1 MRKGIVVIHGI
12 GPHAQAATLLDIG
25 QPLLDWV
32 DRWVRHYPGYGVRFT
47 DARLAFG
54 QAGAG
59 TEGEPSHVRLQ
70 IMGPAGRAVVDW
82 LMAEAWWAYSVRQPG
97 FPAMV
102 GWGLKYVWRAADDLV
117 SRTHRRMLR
126 FGHLE
131 ATDPGKLGQAIDV
144 ANSLIIILLYLIGMV
159 IGIPFLLALFVIA
172 QIPIAAVQDFVVVRV
187 LRSLFVINI
196 AQFKTYLED
205 EVQAAN
211 IRGRVESVLEW
222 LANRCDELYVIA
234 HSEGAVVAFDTLAH
248 SESPAIRTVRKFFSL
263 GAGLNKCWLIEP
275 EEPRLRD
282 KIPAHVHWID
292 FWASYDLIPGGPLD
306 PPPGVVIYDPPQQ
319 VADMA
324 GPPPDALPRRVP
336 ALITGAT
343 PVSAEVTNRME
354 ILGDHGGYWNNDE
367 QVLSRVAQEIDRACF
382 WWSHFRVSDRW
393 QAGVVKWRRQRV
405 AILVGIRLLALGLGA
420 MVVSVSWPALP
431 QLGQQLEGMAD
442 PLIPSG
448 IGEALSSWGVTASA
462 LAGRLLPAS
471 LQEAA
476 SRLAQMLSPFSTAA
490 ATLAPLLVVPVLLI
504 HCMLGVLQRTLRT
517 ILVLLVAVAIV
528 FNLPALLDRAVG
540 IIVIAAALGAVYYV
554 GAQLVWERWE
564 RREREESMRR
574 LARARSGDP
583 QLLAPLARAPRVAR
597 WSWAVGLAAWM
608 AILIG
613 VALYLADVG
622 LLAAAMIEAAT
633 LLAFSGLLVL
643 VLSSDPPQPVQV

>member
-1 MRKGIVVIHGI
+1 
-12 GPHAQAATLLDIG
+12 
-25 QPLLDWV
+25 
-32 DRWVRHYPGYGVRFT
+32 
-47 DARLAFG
+47 
-54 QAGAG
+54 
-59 TEGEPSHVRLQ
+59 
-70 IMGPAGRAVVDW
+70 
-82 LMAEAWWAYSVRQPG
+82 
-97 FPAMV
+97 
-102 GWGLKYVWRAADDLV
+102 
-117 SRTHRRMLR
+117 
-126 FGHLE
+126 
-131 ATDPGKLGQAIDV
+131 
-144 ANSLIIILLYLIGMV
+144 
-159 IGIPFLLALFVIA
+159 
-172 QIPIAAVQDFVVVRV
+172 
-187 LRSLFVINI
+187 
-196 AQFKTYLED
+196 
-205 EVQAAN
+205 
-211 IRGRVESVLEW
+211 
-222 LANRCDELYVIA
+222 
-234 HSEGAVVAFDTLAH
+234 
-248 SESPAIRTVRKFFSL
+248 
-263 GAGLNKCWLIEP
+263 
-275 EEPRLRD
+275 
-282 KIPAHVHWID
+282 
-292 FWASYDLIPGGPLD
+292 
-306 PPPGVVIYDPPQQ
+306 
-319 VADMA
+319 
-324 GPPPDALPRRVP
+324 
-336 ALITGAT
+336 
-343 PVSAEVTNRME
+343 
-354 ILGDHGGYWNNDE
+354 
-367 QVLSRVAQEIDRACF
+367 
-382 WWSHFRVSDRW
+382 
-393 QAGVVKWRRQRV
+393 
-405 AILVGIRLLALGLGA
+405 
-420 MVVSVSWPALP
+420 
-431 QLGQQLEGMAD
+431 MAD

-540 IIVIAAALGAVYYV
+540 IIVIAAVLGAVYYV